1 MPVKTHTVRRTLTIP
16 ARGRIGSRYL
26 LAAVGA
32 GAHTRRL
39 AVPLPV
45 LAQKSTLVITD
56 TTGQ

>member
-16 ARGRIGSRYL
+16 ARGRIGSRYP

-32 GAHTRRL
+32 GAYTRRL

-45 LAQKSTLVITD
+45 LAQSTLVITD